1 MTRPKTFAFP
11 RLFLPGKGFF
21 LPRGKCP
28 GWSRG
33 EEGGAGVLPR
43 SSLLLEEAGVELS
56 PPVSPGR
63 VGPQRRDAESRGGPV
78 CSLMGLKDPSGDL
91 VGSGVWT

>member
-21 LPRGKCP
+21 LPRGKYP
-28 GWSRG
+28 GWIRG

-63 VGPQRRDAESRGGPV
+63 GWDPRGGMLSQEV
-78 CSLMGLKDPSGDL
+78 ALSAL
-91 VGSGVWT
+91 